1 MANSIVP
8 ATMQV
13 IEGKIAAIAEQSEDD
28 FDRVMFVNAKGTFL
42 CLKYEISHMVYDSG
56 DQCFDVRRP
65 CHVRSCENS
74 LSAILLNESN
84 VFISLI
90 DVDVRRNYSGAFFGK
105 LQSATSTLLSGA
117 NAAIQYLNFKL
128 H

>member
-42 CLKYEISHMVYDSG
+42 CLKYEIAHMLKNG
-56 DQCFDVRRP
+56 GGTRP
-65 CHVRSCENS
+65 LRSPAS
-74 LSAILLNESN
+74 
-84 VFISLI
+84 
-90 DVDVRRNYSGAFFGK
+90 R
-105 LQSATSTLLSGA
+105 
-117 NAAIQYLNFKL
+117 
-128 H
+128 